1 MATYML
7 DPYFL
12 EESKITNIKIT
23 EYKEFT
29 EFTSKRFSQEES
41 VIIFTEL
48 WQSWS
53 NSNIQQ
59 LAIKIL
65 SISTSSAT
73 TKRNFSMFRFIH
85 NKICNQLQNESVKKL
100 NQLSDEEINCVNE
113 YENQYECENEWNEY
127 DENDYEYD
135 ENQTI
140 DYKSELQQYDNNDIT
155 YNFSGK
161 DFSNIVKHPDFN
173 LNDVPC
179 FLPTIKKY
187 RNSLPLIPFNGYNV
201 KLNNWNTFLTLKPTR
216 QSFIFPLKLI
226 LYHILLNPKLCNQM
240 YFDSSI
246 YSDIIRKL

>member
-100 NQLSDEEINCVNE
+100 VYIYKNLQLYKKGLKRKLIHNQRN
-113 YENQYECENEWNEY
+113 
-127 DENDYEYD
+127 
-135 ENQTI
+135 
-140 DYKSELQQYDNNDIT
+140 DNN
-155 YNFSGK
+155 NK
-161 DFSNIVKHPDFN
+161 
-173 LNDVPC
+173 
-179 FLPTIKKY
+179 
-187 RNSLPLIPFNGYNV
+187 
-201 KLNNWNTFLTLKPTR
+201 
-216 QSFIFPLKLI
+216 
-226 LYHILLNPKLCNQM
+226 
-240 YFDSSI
+240 
-246 YSDIIRKL
+246 